1 MDFNLENKS
10 KDNETKNNSKNK
22 NKNKN
27 LGNNVVCA
35 TPSNDTRNH
44 YQAMISEVFKDSKND
59 KLMIMGVGNDLKGDD
74 GFGVELVRFL
84 RRYYV
89 RKLHLQDEII
99 NEDIDK
105 YENEAENETD
115 YIEVFKIKDNLVLL
129 DSGVVPEN
137 FTDLIKAEKPSKI
150 VIVDAALM
158 HKEFGT
164 IDLIDENQLATVG
177 FSTHAL
183 PLSVLIKYVKS
194 NIDTDISIV
203 GFEPYS
209 LEFGNTLSKEAG
221 CILQEFS
228 KEFALKIDE
237 FLKF

>member
-1 MDFNLENKS
+1 MDFNLENNIEV
-10 KDNETKNNSKNK
+10 NENN
-22 NKNKN
+22 NKN
-27 LGNNVVCA
+27 LGNNIVCA
-35 TPSNDTRNH
+35 TPSDDTYNR
-44 YQAMISEVFKDSKND
+44 YQSLISKVFEDAKND

-99 NEDIDK
+99 NNNNE
-105 YENEAENETD
+105 YVTENEAENETD

-137 FTDLIKAEKPSKI
+137 FTDLIKTEKPSKI

-183 PLSVLIKYVKS
+183 PLSVLIKYIKS

-209 LEFGNTLSKEAG
+209 LEFGTTLSKESE

-228 KEFALKIDE
+228 KQFALKIDE
-237 FLKF
+237 FLKL